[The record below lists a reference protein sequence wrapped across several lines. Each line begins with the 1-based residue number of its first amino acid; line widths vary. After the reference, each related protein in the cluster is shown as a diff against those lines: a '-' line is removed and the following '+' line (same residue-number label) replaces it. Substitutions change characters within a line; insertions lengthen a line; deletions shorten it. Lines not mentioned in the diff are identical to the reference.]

1 MSEIIY
7 LKDILLAEAVT
18 KKEKKN
24 AATRAKLKPFKY
36 EKTIKSSLIEKR
48 KREDCKR

>member
-7 LKDILLAEAVT
+7 LKDILLAEAT
-18 KKEKKN
+18 AKKEKKTVV
-24 AATRAKLKPFKY
+24 TRAKLKPFKY

-48 KREDCKR
+48 KKEDCKR

>member
-7 LKDILLAEAVT
+7 LRDILLAKAVA

-24 AATRAKLKPFKY
+24 SVNRARLKPFKY
-36 EKTIKSSLIEKR
+36 EKIIKSFLIEKT
-48 KREDCKR
+48 KKEDHK